1 MRRRDVL
8 GMAAAGVLP
17 CAGLVTAAGGW
28 PSQPLRL
35 LVAYPPGG
43 VSDEVARRLA
53 QGLRE
58 RLGMPVIVEHRAGAG
73 GAVAMEA
80 LARASADGHTLC
92 FSAISPLVYAPLF
105 SPLPYDPLRD
115 FQPVMAVM
123 HTPVLV
129 LAAASFAADS
139 FGQALALAR
148 AAPRQLRWATSGQ
161 ATVGHM
167 VLEQVSQAA
176 EVEFTHVP
184 YKGGGQQLNDALGG
198 QFELL
203 SSNLASQQ
211 IQYVKQGRLKA
222 LALGSPQRAAALPDV
237 PTLAEL
243 GFASANLVST
253 FGIFAPR
260 RIAPERL
267 ALLNAAL
274 NALVADSELRDR
286 LNSTGNLPG
295 GGTPEDFAR
304 QIARE
309 REAGQRLKSPRR

>member
-1 MRRRDVL
+1 MRRREL
-8 GMAAAGVLP
+8 ICLAAASALP
-17 CAGLVTAAGGW
+17 RVHAAPGW
-28 PSQPLRL
+28 PSQPLKL

-43 VSDEVARRLA
+43 LSDDVARRLA

-58 RLGMPVIVEHRAGAG
+58 RLGTPVIVEHRAGAG

-80 LARASADGHTLC
+80 LARAAADGHTLC

-105 SPLPYDPLRD
+105 SALPYDPVRD

-129 LAAASFAADS
+129 LATASFSADS

-148 AAPRQLRWATSGQ
+148 AAPRQLRWATSGL

-176 EVEFTHVP
+176 QVEFTHVP

-203 SSNLASQQ
+203 SSNLATLQ
-211 IQYVKQGRLKA
+211 IQYVKQRRLKA
-222 LALGSPQRAAALPDV
+222 LALGSPQRVTALPEV
-237 PTLAEL
+237 PTLGEL
-243 GFASANLVST
+243 GFPAANLVST
-253 FGIFAPR
+253 FGVFAPR
-260 RIAPERL
+260 GIAAERL
-267 ALLNAAL
+267 ELLNAAL
-274 NALVADSELRDR
+274 NAVVADGELRDR
-286 LNSTGNLPG
+286 LSATSNLPG

-309 REAGQRLKSPRR
+309 REASEHLKLPRR